1 MLIGKVGIFFTVCLY
16 RSARRGQRFLRL
28 RLFHRKVAPLVAV
41 ALRQAFA
48 HTARNR
54 RAQMFAPDSKPAC
67 FARLAD
73 SFAATIARLVF
84 AVRSSAF
91 AAGTASAIAEEVAAV
106 AKRIRQGC
114 SYRKENVATRLPRL
128 ADLHSP
134 LLKARFL
141 IFSFADLYKY

>member
-1 MLIGKVGIFFTVCLY
+1 M
-16 RSARRGQRFLRL
+16 

-114 SYRKENVATRLPRL
+114 SYRKENVATRLPWSG
-128 ADLHSP
+128 DLRTR
-134 LLKARFL
+134 LLKAPLSRL
-141 IFSFADLYKY
+141 SFAYSYKN

>member
-1 MLIGKVGIFFTVCLY
+1 M
-16 RSARRGQRFLRL
+16 
-28 RLFHRKVAPLVAV
+28 VAV

-67 FARLAD
+67 FARIAD

-134 LLKARFL
+134 LLKARFI